1 MVDTT
6 DLKSVGLYARAGSSP
21 AFRTIKSLV
30 FGAFFC
36 FPFRLQ
42 NRQTIFSFVRAG
54 CDYNLK
60 MNNVKRG

>member
-30 FGAFFC
+30 FGAFFVFLSVC
-36 FPFRLQ
+36 KTVKQSFLRSGVAAV
-42 NRQTIFSFVRAG
+42 TI
-54 CDYNLK
+54 
-60 MNNVKRG
+60 

>member
-42 NRQTIFSFVRAG
+42 NRQTIFSSFGRG
-54 CDYNLK
+54 GDYNLK